1 MKIHRFYIKESL
13 GGSFVIRD
21 PELLHQLTR
30 VLHLSPGESVIFFN
44 GDGMEWQG
52 KIAEITK
59 DMIEVKKESLLPNK
73 RDPEKIIHL
82 YAAVLKRENF
92 EWIVEKATEVGAR
105 SIHPILT
112 ERTVKLKLNPE
123 RLLKIAEEAAEQSGR
138 GIIPRIEPAISAR
151 EAFSG
156 APGQKI
162 FLEPDGEDFPAAT
175 AGELS
180 LFVGPEGGWSGS
192 EIALARGSG
201 CVPVRLGSTI
211 LRAETAAV
219 IAVYRALLS

>member
-1 MKIHRFYIKESL
+1 MKVHRFYTKESP
-13 GGSFVIRD
+13 GESFVIRD

-30 VLHLSPGESVIFFN
+30 VLHLSPHETVVFFN

-52 KIAEITK
+52 KIVEIRK
-59 DMIEVKKESLLPNK
+59 DMIEFKRESLLPNQ
-73 RDPEKIIHL
+73 RDPEKMIHL

-92 EWIVEKATEVGAR
+92 DWIVEKATEVGAR

-123 RLLKIAEEAAEQSGR
+123 RLLKIAQEAAEQSGR
-138 GIIPRIEPAISAR
+138 GIIPQIEPVISAR
-151 EAFSG
+151 AAFSG
-156 APGQKI
+156 APGQKF
-162 FLEPDGEDFPAAT
+162 FLEPDGEVFPSET
-175 AGELS
+175 PSELS
-180 LFVGPEGGWSGS
+180 LFVGPEGGWS
-192 EIALARGSG
+192 EAERALAREEG